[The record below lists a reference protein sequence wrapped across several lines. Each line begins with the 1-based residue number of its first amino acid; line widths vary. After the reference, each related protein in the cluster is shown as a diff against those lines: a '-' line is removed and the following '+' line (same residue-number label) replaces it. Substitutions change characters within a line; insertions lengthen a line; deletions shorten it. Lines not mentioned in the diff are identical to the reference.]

1 MLWDIFVAFVC
12 YTTFTSSNYWLDSQ
26 CASPQSQSCAILA
39 SVPAFPNA
47 MESTDLTIRVSADG
61 HCHFAEVVVQC
72 DALGAM
78 LVSMHMVP
86 TGHIHIEVGPDARY
100 EVIAALLKSL
110 EQVGISPS
118 RVGFVRAESHQ

>member
-1 MLWDIFVAFVC
+1 
-12 YTTFTSSNYWLDSQ
+12 
-26 CASPQSQSCAILA
+26 
-39 SVPAFPNA
+39 

-61 HCHFAEVVVQC
+61 CCQFAEVVGQC

-78 LVSMHMVP
+78 LVSTNMVP
-86 TGHIHIEVGPDARY
+86 TGHIHIEVGPDSRY

-118 RVGFVRAESHQ
+118 RVGFVRAESHE